1 VSTRILAVEDEPD
14 FVRYLT
20 DALKPDGFTVLSAD
34 SGPAGLKAAVE
45 GKPDLILLDWNLP
58 GLDGLEVCRRLKAD
72 PATAS
77 IPVLLLTARGRE
89 TDVVLGLE
97 MGAEDFITKRALR
110 PRELVARIRAALR
123 RAAPRPLE
131 EAVLRSGA
139 LSLDVA
145 RRRLA
150 VGQEEI
156 DLPAKEFELL
166 RLFLQHK
173 GRVLTRRLIG
183 ESVWGEEIVVTSR
196 AMDSAIARLRVKM
209 GSEGYK
215 IQAVVNVGYRFEEDE

>member
-1 VSTRILAVEDEPD
+1 MSTRILAVEDEPD